1 MGAFMKG
8 SYRRGLAALFLVVIV
23 APACGGSD
31 DGSKSSGAAKQDFI
45 KKAGAVCDSS
55 SEVFNAL
62 FDTDFPTIRSQTP
75 AFFTKAL
82 PVLEERNSNLKDLKV
97 PEGDEDEIS
106 SMLDSGDKTV
116 ADFKKATGDE
126 EFAGELFSG
135 EGGANSVAFEKKA
148 GDYGIKECATDEGG
162 GEPPVTKVD
171 ISGFSAEKKAYIETA
186 DAICKA
192 AAEKAKPIEDEVF
205 AQFPPTA
212 QAWKTGL
219 PKLLEIQKPAFEEF
233 ESVKPPVADKA
244 AIDAINQKADIL
256 FASLDEANQAAAAG
270 DEEKLGVALQK
281 AFPLF
286 DEVDQDRREFGF
298 QVCGSEGEDE
308 EEGGEG

>member
-1 MGAFMKG
+1 MKG
-8 SYRRGLAALFLVVIV
+8 SYRRGLSALFLLVLI
-23 APACGGSD
+23 APACGESD
-31 DGSKSSGAAKQDFI
+31 DGSKSSSAAKKDFI

-55 SEVFNAL
+55 NEVFNAL
-62 FDTDFPTIRSQTP
+62 FDTDFPTIRSKAP

-116 ADFKKATGDE
+116 ADFKKATTDE
-126 EFAGELFSG
+126 EFAGELFSN
-135 EGGANSVAFEKKA
+135 EGGANSVAFEKMA

-162 GEPPVTKVD
+162 GEPPATKVD

-186 DAICKA
+186 DAICTA
-192 AAEKAKPIEDEVF
+192 AAEKSKPVEDEVF

-219 PKLLEIQKPAFEEF
+219 PKLLEIQKPAFAEF
-233 ESVKPPVADKA
+233 EKVKPPAADKA
-244 AIDAINQKADIL
+244 AIDAINEKSDIL
-256 FASLDEANQAAAAG
+256 FASLDEANQAAAAD
-270 DEEKLGVALQK
+270 DEDKLVLALQK

-286 DEVDQDRREFGF
+286 DEVDQDRRAFGF
-298 QVCGSEGEDE
+298 QVCGSEEGQQ
-308 EEGGEG
+308 EEGQQEEGQ